1 MRRLWLIFAQACTIS
16 LAVLFVVSTL
26 KPEWLSRAVPMV
38 KEVVMVQEDTSA
50 DLLQTSASA
59 SRMQGGFVSHA
70 EAVKKAMPSVVNLYS
85 AKESRS
91 RHPMLSDPLLR
102 RFFGQQQ
109 DTPQKTFSLGSGVI
123 VSAQGYILTNN
134 HVVEGAD
141 LIDLVM
147 TDGRRLT
154 GKIVGTDPDT
164 DLAVLKVDADHLP
177 AITLGNDEQLQVGDP
192 VLAIG
197 NPFGVTNTVTSGI
210 VSALGRNSLGI
221 NEYENFIQT
230 DAAINPGNSGGALI
244 NSAGN
249 LVGINTAIFSRTG
262 GTMGIGFAIPVS
274 LAKPVM
280 EQIIESGQVTR
291 GYMGVVFTQAGP
303 VRPGRPPAQVS
314 KGALIRDVVPGGPA
328 DRAGL
333 RSGDLVVAING
344 KPTDDAATLRNQ
356 ISSMS
361 PGTRTPL
368 KVARGGDEVMLEI
381 EVAKRPK
388 QFARAPSDDSSP

>member
-1 MRRLWLIFAQACTIS
+1 MRRLWLIFAQACTIC
-16 LAVLFVVSTL
+16 LALLFVVSTL
-26 KPEWLSRAVPMV
+26 RPEWLSRAVPIV
-38 KEVVMVQEDTSA
+38 KEVVTVQEDSTPDVVPTSA
-50 DLLQTSASA
+50 HTAGAPGAPAAAGAPGAPISYAD
-59 SRMQGGFVSHA
+59 
-70 EAVKKAMPSVVNLYS
+70 AVRKAMPSVVNLYT
-85 AKESRS
+85 AKEFRSRS
-91 RHPMLSDPLLR
+91 PMLSDPLLR
-102 RFFGQQQ
+102 RFFGQQL

-147 TDGRRLT
+147 TDGRRFT

-164 DLAVLKVDADHLP
+164 DLAVLKIDGEHLP
-177 AITLGNDEQLQVGDP
+177 AITLGNDEHLQVGDP

-197 NPFGVTNTVTSGI
+197 NPFGVNNTVTSGI

-244 NSAGN
+244 NASGN

-291 GYMGVVFTQAGP
+291 GYMGVVFTQIGSG
-303 VRPGRPPAQVS
+303 PGRPPAAAPTA

-328 DRAGL
+328 
-333 RSGDLVVAING
+333 
-344 KPTDDAATLRNQ
+344 
-356 ISSMS
+356 
-361 PGTRTPL
+361 
-368 KVARGGDEVMLEI
+368 
-381 EVAKRPK
+381 
-388 QFARAPSDDSSP
+388 ARASDDSTP

>member
-1 MRRLWLIFAQACTIS
+1 MRRLWLIFAQACTVS

-26 KPEWLSRAVPMV
+26 KPEWLSRSVQSGSQ
-38 KEVVMVQEDTSA
+38 VVMVQED
-50 DLLQTSASA
+50 ASPA
-59 SRMQGGFVSHA
+59 MVPTAAHLTTHISGAPMSYA

-85 AKESRS
+85 SKENRS

-102 RFFGQQQ
+102 RFFGQQP
-109 DTPQKTFSLGSGVI
+109 DTGPQKTFSLGSGVI

-141 LIDLVM
+141 TIDLVM

-164 DLAVLKVDADHLP
+164 DIAVLKVDADHLP
-177 AITLGNDEQLQVGDP
+177 AITLGNDELLQVGDP

-244 NSAGN
+244 NASGN
-249 LVGINTAIFSRTG
+249 LIGINTAIFSRTG

-280 EQIIESGQVTR
+280 EQIIETGQVTR
-291 GYMGVVFTQAGP
+291 GYMGVVFSQIAS
-303 VRPGRPPAQVS
+303 PADRLLARIE
-314 KGALIRDVVPGGPA
+314 KGALIRDVLPGGPA
-328 DRAGL
+328 ARAGL
-333 RSGDLVVAING
+333 KSGDVVVEIDG
-344 KPTDDAATLRNQ
+344 KPTDDAVSLRNH
-356 ISSMS
+356 ISSMA
-361 PGTRTPL
+361 PGSRAPLRVTR
-368 KVARGGDEVMLEI
+368 AGGEVMLQI

-388 QFARAPSDDSSP
+388 QLARAPEE

>member
-26 KPEWLSRAVPMV
+26 KPEWLSRAVPIV
-38 KEVVMVQEDTSA
+38 KEVVTVQADTTA
-50 DLLQTSASA
+50 ALVQASVLA
-59 SRMQGGFVSHA
+59 SRIQGGPVSHA

-85 AKESRS
+85 AKEFRS

-102 RFFGQQQ
+102 RFFGEQL

-141 LIDLVM
+141 RIDLVM

-177 AITLGNDEQLQVGDP
+177 AITLGNDELLQVGDP

-244 NSAGN
+244 NASGN

-291 GYMGVVFTQAGP
+291 GYLGVVFTQNSVA
-303 VRPGRPPAQVS
+303 RPGRPPAQMG
-314 KGALIRDVVPGGPA
+314 KGALIREVVPGGPA

-344 KPTDDAATLRNQ
+344 RATDDAASLRNQ
-356 ISSMS
+356 ISSLS

-368 KVARGGDEVMLEI
+368 KVTRGGDEVTLEI
-381 EVAKRPK
+381 EIAKRPK
-388 QFARAPSDDSSP
+388 PLARALTDETLP